1 MSVDIHLSNPLCKG
15 WFSAAIMMSGG
26 GLQRFLAKPLTPEK
40 ARAFWEKI
48 VENAGCK
55 SIAEL
60 KKADKEVLYR
70 AGIRRAR
77 RISSKVCFTPCRF
90 ATEK

>member
-1 MSVDIHLSNPLCKG
+1 
-15 WFSAAIMMSGG
+15 MMSGG

-40 ARAFWEKI
+40 TRAFWDNI
-48 VENAGCK
+48 IENAGVK

-60 KKADKEVLYR
+60 KKRIKRCFIVL
-70 AGIRRAR
+70 GIRRAR